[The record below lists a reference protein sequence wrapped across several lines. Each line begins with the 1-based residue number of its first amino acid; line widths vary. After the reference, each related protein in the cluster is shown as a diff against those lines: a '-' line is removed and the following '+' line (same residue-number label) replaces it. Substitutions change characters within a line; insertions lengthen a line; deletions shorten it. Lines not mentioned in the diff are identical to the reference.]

1 NKLSETADNLS
12 IQIKRGYQNDVLYKI
27 KALQKPVISALPEIE
42 YSKTVNRTM
51 EEFLEDVE
59 AKTDIPAD
67 IDCDLTNVKW
77 GVPGDY
83 LVLITAV
90 NEDNQ
95 AADPVPVTIKIS
107 KNPAPVITVDP
118 EIIYDKTVTKE
129 ESTLLNEVNARTND
143 GSTITSNIN
152 DKVKWGVPGDYE
164 VTLNAVNEDGVA
176 AESKTFIVRILKS
189 PAPIITVDPEITYPK
204 TITKTEAE
212 LLQEVNAQTNDG
224 SPLVSDMNDK
234 VKWGVPGDYEVT
246 LNAINE
252 DGVAA
257 ESKTFVVRILKS
269 PAPIITVDPEI
280 TYDSSVIKDERE
292 LLKDVHARSS
302 DGSVLTSDSQVKV
315 KWKKTGSYTV
325 TLNAVNEDGI
335 SANSVQFT
343 VHIVDA
349 KAIPVVIE
357 EKPES
362 TPKPDTKEKVVIK
375 KEKLPKTGDTNT
387 KTILSGIFCLG
398 AWYLL
403 RRK

>member
-1 NKLSETADNLS
+1 
-12 IQIKRGYQNDVLYKI
+12 
-27 KALQKPVISALPEIE
+27 
-42 YSKTVNRTM
+42 M

-189 PAPIITVDPEITYPK
+189 PAPIITVDPEITY
-204 TITKTEAE
+204 
-212 LLQEVNAQTNDG
+212 
-224 SPLVSDMNDK
+224 
-234 VKWGVPGDYEVT
+234 
-246 LNAINE
+246 
-252 DGVAA
+252 
-257 ESKTFVVRILKS
+257 
-269 PAPIITVDPEI
+269 
-280 TYDSSVIKDERE
+280 DSSVIKDERE

>member
-1 NKLSETADNLS
+1 
-12 IQIKRGYQNDVLYKI
+12 
-27 KALQKPVISALPEIE
+27 
-42 YSKTVNRTM
+42 
-51 EEFLEDVE
+51 
-59 AKTDIPAD
+59 
-67 IDCDLTNVKW
+67 
-77 GVPGDY
+77 
-83 LVLITAV
+83 
-90 NEDNQ
+90 
-95 AADPVPVTIKIS
+95 
-107 KNPAPVITVDP
+107 
-118 EIIYDKTVTKE
+118 
-129 ESTLLNEVNARTND
+129 
-143 GSTITSNIN
+143 
-152 DKVKWGVPGDYE
+152 
-164 VTLNAVNEDGVA
+164 
-176 AESKTFIVRILKS
+176 
-189 PAPIITVDPEITYPK
+189 
-204 TITKTEAE
+204 
-212 LLQEVNAQTNDG
+212 
-224 SPLVSDMNDK
+224 
-234 VKWGVPGDYEVT
+234 WGVPGDYEVT